1 MKISLDWI
9 SDYVD
14 LTGQPGGPELARQLT
29 LKTVEVE
36 DTVDLAAG
44 LGDVVVGYV
53 TAAEPAGSG
62 SSVVRCDVG
71 AGRTVVVVTRA
82 ANLTI
87 GAAVAVALPGARVN
101 GREIEPAEVDGV
113 VSEAYLGRAA
123 DLGLAQLFPAAG
135 PADALVLDEPGVTA
149 GSPLA
154 DAVWWRDVVL
164 EADNRS
170 LTNRPDL
177 WGHHGVAR
185 EFSAILGLP
194 LAGPVPGTKAPR
206 PAPTSGL
213 IGTIDPAVCQR
224 MAVAELELDDQV
236 PSPLW
241 LRSRLARIGEG
252 SVSLLVDLG
261 NYVVFATGQPVHV
274 YDADRITLPL
284 SAVTQTAPLEMD
296 LLNGQHIRLPE
307 GAAVIRDANEP
318 VGLAGIMGGA
328 PSAVSAGSRRFLLE
342 VATFAPRVI
351 RRGAQR
357 TGLRTEA
364 SARYEKGLD
373 TQRVDQALDLYLTL
387 LARCAPEARIVAMQD
402 HDPDPTPR
410 AEVEVDLDF
419 LTKRIGMRLEPA
431 RIQAILEGLG
441 FDVRSDSTRLTAL
454 APTWRSTGDV
464 SIPSDVLEE
473 VARIHGYEEIPAA
486 SLGGTFTHVPP
497 AGIYP
502 LDRRVREQLAARFG
516 MQEVLTYPWSAERM
530 LQAAGFD
537 PAEGVMLDGAPA
549 PDRATLRP
557 SLVPNLLEAVCANLR
572 FTPRFSIFE
581 VGAGYDGTSS
591 RPWAGRFEMMPA
603 LSTRA
608 AAMLAGPDGRDLF
621 LQAKGILAMLAP
633 ACWIADLQL
642 ERPGDGAAG
651 PAWADR
657 QVRLVLTAHG
667 RQAGTL
673 ALLSTRCRRLAGIE
687 GAQIA
692 CFELNLG
699 ALTMHATRE
708 NSYQPIPEWPES
720 AFDLSVVVPE
730 ETRWAQASDS
740 VQSAGGLVHR
750 ADFVGEF
757 RGSWV
762 PQGHKSMTLRVTLR
776 PRSATLTSD
785 DIAAARDDVLTALGR
800 DLGAYLRA

>member
-9 SDYVD
+9 SDYVNLKGPAGRAGTRPPAHAED
-14 LTGQPGGPELARQLT
+14 GRSRGHRGPRRRPGRRGRR
-29 LKTVEVE
+29 VR
-36 DTVDLAAG
+36 DG
-44 LGDVVVGYV
+44 
-53 TAAEPAGSG
+53 AAEPAGPG

-87 GAAVAVALPGARVN
+87 GAAVAVALPGVRLN
-101 GREIEPAEVDGV
+101 GREIGPAEVDGV

-123 DLGLAQLFPAAG
+123 DLGLAQLFWLPG
-135 PADALVLDEPGVTA
+135 SLMPWWLDEPARTA

-170 LTNRPDL
+170 GTNRPDL

-261 NYVVFATGQPVHV
+261 NYVMFATGQPVHV

-284 SAVTQTAPLEMD
+284 SAVTPTAPLEMD

-307 GAAVIRDANEP
+307 GAGAIRDANEP

-387 LARCAPEARIVAMQD
+387 LARLRTRSPHRGHAG
-402 HDPDPTPR
+402 PR
-410 AEVEVDLDF
+410 PRSHAHQAEVEVDLDF
-419 LTKRIGMRLEPA
+419 LTKRIGMRLERA
-431 RIQAILEGLG
+431 RI
-441 FDVRSDSTRLTAL
+441 
-454 APTWRSTGDV
+454 
-464 SIPSDVLEE
+464 
-473 VARIHGYEEIPAA
+473 
-486 SLGGTFTHVPP
+486 
-497 AGIYP
+497 
-502 LDRRVREQLAARFG
+502 
-516 MQEVLTYPWSAERM
+516 
-530 LQAAGFD
+530 
-537 PAEGVMLDGAPA
+537 
-549 PDRATLRP
+549 RP
-557 SLVPNLLEAVCANLR
+557 S
-572 FTPRFSIFE
+572 
-581 VGAGYDGTSS
+581 
-591 RPWAGRFEMMPA
+591 W
-603 LSTRA
+603 
-608 AAMLAGPDGRDLF
+608 
-621 LQAKGILAMLAP
+621 
-633 ACWIADLQL
+633 
-642 ERPGDGAAG
+642 
-651 PAWADR
+651 
-657 QVRLVLTAHG
+657 
-667 RQAGTL
+667 
-673 ALLSTRCRRLAGIE
+673 
-687 GAQIA
+687 
-692 CFELNLG
+692 
-699 ALTMHATRE
+699 
-708 NSYQPIPEWPES
+708 
-720 AFDLSVVVPE
+720 
-730 ETRWAQASDS
+730 
-740 VQSAGGLVHR
+740 
-750 ADFVGEF
+750 
-757 RGSWV
+757 RGSA
-762 PQGHKSMTLRVTLR
+762 ST
-776 PRSATLTSD
+776 SAAT
-785 DIAAARDDVLTALGR
+785 ARG
-800 DLGAYLRA
+800 